1 MPKYNVLILADK
13 KAKLI
18 SQLGL
23 AENLKDEFN
32 IFFLVAFE
40 KKMGYFKFIR
50 SECFTK

>member
-32 IFFLVAFE
+32 IFFLVAFR
-40 KKMGYFKFIR
+40 KMVYFKFIR